1 MTVPVYLLGRTQRPI
16 LGLPLVR
23 YAEVAAARAKLAV
36 IDRLPTSGD
45 VIVIDGEAAI
55 TASALT
61 ALVAARPDD
70 PAAALADAGS
80 LVARV
85 DAAHVRGAASVAQ
98 VLAEQKVERLEL
110 AVARFPAEA
119 SRAQRRRAEDVLL
132 RGACKTLLSG
142 DYLGALNRELTI
154 PMVRQVARTGM
165 RPNTVTVISFFFT
178 IAAAVPLV
186 SGGYKGLVLGALLQW
201 FGSLLDGVD
210 GKLARL
216 KGQISVTGAK
226 LDSWLDMVYYA
237 VLFGALGI
245 GLSRDHAPAL
255 VAALA
260 GVTLTGMFASF
271 VVIAGMRR
279 KLVPR
284 DRPELFGPL
293 VYRLIDQYKADPGIG
308 FARATIRVTTRAG
321 MPHIFLVV
329 ALVGALPVGYA
340 VAAVAANLV
349 WILGLRLERLALE
362 GMQGAGDAA

>member
-165 RPNTVTVISFFFT
+165 RPNTVTVIGFFFT

-260 GVTLTGMFASF
+260 GVTLTGMFA
-271 VVIAGMRR
+271 VVRRHRRDAPQAGA
-279 KLVPR
+279 PR
-284 DRPELFGPL
+284 SPRAVRAAGLSPHRPVQG
-293 VYRLIDQYKADPGIG
+293 DPGIG